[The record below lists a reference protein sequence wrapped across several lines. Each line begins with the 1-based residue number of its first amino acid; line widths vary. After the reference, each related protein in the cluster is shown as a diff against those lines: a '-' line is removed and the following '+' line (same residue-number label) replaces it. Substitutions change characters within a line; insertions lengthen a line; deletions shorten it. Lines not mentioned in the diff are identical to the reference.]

1 MKNIP
6 RHAALG
12 LIMAGVLSA
21 CASPMATS
29 ERQSELRNK
38 LTALQTDPVLN
49 KYAPQA
55 MQEAEAAVL
64 KVEQPQA
71 STQITMHNDFVAHRK
86 IEIAQ
91 AKAREAYLLEQ
102 QKAMS
107 GNTADARLASR
118 TAEADDANRRAAALT
133 AELAALNAKPSPRGM
148 VITLSDVLFATGQA
162 NLSPGADANLARLF
176 DFMTNNPDR
185 KVVIE
190 GHTDSVGS
198 SESNMILSR
207 NRAQSVQSYL
217 SNRGIA
223 ASRLSM
229 EGMGESS
236 PVASNSN
243 ASGRQL
249 NRRVEVTVL
258 N

>member
-1 MKNIP
+1 MNNIP

-12 LIMAGVLSA
+12 LIMVGVLSA
-21 CASPMATS
+21 CAAPVVTS
-29 ERQSELRNK
+29 ERQTELGNK
-38 LTALQTDPVLN
+38 LTALQNDPVLN

-55 MQEAEAAVL
+55 IQEAEVAVL
-64 KVEQPQA
+64 KVEQPHV
-71 STQITMHNDFVAHRK
+71 SNQITMHNDFVANSK

-91 AKAREAYLLEQ
+91 AKAREASMLEQ
-102 QKAMS
+102 QKAM
-107 GNTADARLASR
+107 GGHMADARLASR
-118 TAEADDANRRAAALT
+118 TAEADSANRRAAALT

-148 VITLSDVLFATGQA
+148 VITLSDVLFETGRA
-162 NLSPGADANLARLF
+162 NLSPGADANLGRLF

-198 SESNMILSR
+198 AESNMLLSR
-207 NRAQSVQSYL
+207 NRAQAVYSYL
-217 SNRGIA
+217 KNRGIS

>member
-1 MKNIP
+1 MNNIP
-6 RHAALG
+6 RYTVLS
-12 LIMAGVLSA
+12 LIMAGVVSG
-21 CASPMATS
+21 CASPMPES
-29 ERQSELRNK
+29 EKQSELRNK
-38 LTALQTDPVLN
+38 LTALQTDPVLGN
-49 KYAPQA
+49 YAPQA
-55 MQEAEAAVL
+55 MQEAEAAVM
-64 KVEQPQA
+64 KVEQPQ
-71 STQITMHNDFVAHRK
+71 SNTQITAHNEFVAHGK

-91 AKAREAYLLEQ
+91 AKAREGYMLEQ
-102 QKAMS
+102 QKAMGS
-107 GNTADARLASR
+107 TTADARLASR

-162 NLSPGADANLARLF
+162 NLSPGADANLGRLF

-198 SESNMILSR
+198 AESNMILSR
-207 NRAQSVQSYL
+207 NRAQSVNSYL

-243 ASGRQL
+243 ASGQQL